1 MFILN
6 LTYKK
11 SLDEVEKFLDEHI
24 LYLNKY
30 YASSNFICSGRKNPR
45 NGGIILCLATDS
57 ASVEKMI
64 QEDPFKREGIADYE
78 IIEFTPTKCS
88 EKFDPFVVD

>member
-11 SLDEVEKFLDEHI
+11 SLGEVEKFLGEHI

-30 YASSNFICSGRKNPR
+30 YASGNFICSGRKNPR
-45 NGGIILCLATDS
+45 SGGIILCLANDITL
-57 ASVEKMI
+57 VEKLI

-78 IIEFTPTKCS
+78 IIEFSPTKCS
-88 EKFDPFVVD
+88 PKFEPVIA

>member
-11 SLDEVEKFLDEHI
+11 NLDEVEKFLGEHI

-30 YASSNFICSGRKNPR
+30 YASGNFICSGRKNPR
-45 NGGIILCLATDS
+45 NGGIILCLANDI
-57 ASVEKMI
+57 ALVEKLI

-78 IIEFTPTKCS
+78 IIEFSPTKCS
-88 EKFDPFVVD
+88 PKFEPVIA